1 MASAKNGPPKPE
13 LPGGPPI
20 KQMSR
25 ILELNKAGNSTRE
38 ISRIT
43 KTPRTTV
50 QRILDHLS
58 QDPNNGVKDNSRNA
72 IEEGKWFK
80 IIEHVRDI
88 DLPFYEE
95 ELGVKP
101 TLREILYRLEEL
113 GILSKTEYGPLKKYT
128 VRARKFSIYSPPG
141 YENYP
146 KLPVDCFEDETRF
159 LLGYHNELPPEDW
172 NGFVKRQLAH
182 LESNIA
188 NYDGKGAPGVNPG
201 HWFRAKHYVEAWL
214 EKLALA
220 KVFLNILNGRDVY
233 LAINRGYSSLTFIYK
248 NCERLKEFAGT
259 HPGVK
264 IHVRYFGDR
273 DPSGSDMDRYLK
285 ESLKFFGL
293 RVDAKED
300 HPDDIVDFKRAA
312 ITEEQIEKY
321 YLPTAPKDEE
331 AEERFDRDS
340 RSEKYAESNGRAVTE
355 LESMLASR
363 EKIDAFRKIVTGSVD
378 EFWNKDDYLK
388 NCPDGKIKEYSEG
401 ELKDVRDRMSQ
412 GINDAFVT
420 SWKRTMV
427 DNMMINDLLSMLEL
441 HSDWVIRGILRVAR

>member
-1 MASAKNGPPKPE
+1 MASTKNGPPKPE
-13 LPGGPPI
+13 LPSGPPAE
-20 KQMSR
+20 QSSR

-50 QRILDHLS
+50 QRLLDRLS

-95 ELGVKP
+95 ELSVKP

-113 GILSKTEYGPLKKYT
+113 GILSKTEYGTLKKYT
-128 VRARKFSIYSPPG
+128 VRARKFSIYYPPG

-146 KLPVDCFEDETRF
+146 KLLVDCFEDETRF

-172 NGFVKRQLAH
+172 IGFVKRQLAH
-182 LESNIA
+182 IDSDIA
-188 NYDGKGAPGVNPG
+188 NYDGKGTPGVNPG
-201 HWFRAKHYVEAWL
+201 HWFRAKHYVEVWL

-248 NCERLKEFAGT
+248 NCERLKEFAAT

-312 ITEEQIEKY
+312 ITEEQIKKY
-321 YLPTAPKDEE
+321 QLPTAPKDEE

-340 RSEKYAESNGRAVTE
+340 RSEKYTESNGRAVTE
-355 LESMLASR
+355 LESMLASK
-363 EKIDAFRKIVTGSVD
+363 EKINAFRIIVTGSVD

-388 NCPDGKIKEYSEG
+388 NCLDGKIKEYSED
-401 ELKDVRDRMSQ
+401 ELKDVRDKMYQ

-420 SWKRTMV
+420 PWKTRMV
-427 DNMMINDLLSMLEL
+427 DNMMINDLLSMLGL
-441 HSDWVIRGILRVAR
+441 HSDWVICAILRLAQ